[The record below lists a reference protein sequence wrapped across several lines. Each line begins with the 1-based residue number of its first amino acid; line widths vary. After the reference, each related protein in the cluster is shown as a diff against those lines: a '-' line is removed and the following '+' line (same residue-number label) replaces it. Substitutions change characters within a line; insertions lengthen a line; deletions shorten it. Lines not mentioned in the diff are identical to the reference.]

1 MILIYLDLVSSIIL
15 MVGCYLAIPLKSI
28 NAKPFSI
35 IIIATICIYGLSSL
49 NAIQNGWD
57 NGVAA
62 ALRLSIFFTV
72 FWFAVLCLTYKIAMK
87 LAVLV
92 LPYLTTLSFAV
103 FTLNGLDWENTVDI
117 EISSA
122 WISFH
127 ILMSLSTYATISLAT
142 MAAFSVFLSQISI
155 KNKKSNI
162 FVNFLPA
169 INEAD
174 RLQTI
179 LLVIS
184 LFVLFIGIFT
194 GMTVEYLKSGK
205 LITIDHKTILSFCT
219 LALISLLL
227 ITNKL
232 FGLRGRFLSRLIL
245 VAYFLITLGY
255 LGVKVISQ
263 YFL

>member
-1 MILIYLDLVSSIIL
+1 MNLIYLNLLSSIIL
-15 MVGCYLAIPLKSI
+15 VVGCYLAIPLKPI
-28 NAKPFSI
+28 NAKPLYILI
-35 IIIATICIYGLSSL
+35 IVIICIHGLSSL
-49 NAIQNGWD
+49 LAIQNGWD
-57 NGVAA
+57 HGVAA

-92 LPYLTTLSFAV
+92 LPYLTMLSFVV

-184 LFVLFIGIFT
+184 LFVLFIGIFS

-205 LITIDHKTILSFCT
+205 VIAIDHKTILSFCT

>member
-1 MILIYLDLVSSIIL
+1 MNLIYLDLLSSII
-15 MVGCYLAIPLKSI
+15 MVVGCYLAIPLKSI
-28 NAKPFSI
+28 NAKPLYILI
-35 IIIATICIYGLSSL
+35 IVTICIYGLSSL
-49 NAIQNGWD
+49 FAIQNGWD
-57 NGVAA
+57 HGVAA
-62 ALRLSIFFTV
+62 ALRLSIFFTI
-72 FWFAVLCLTYKIAMK
+72 FWFAVLCITSKTAMK
-87 LAVLV
+87 LAVFV
-92 LPYLTTLSFAV
+92 LPYLTILSFAV
-103 FTLNGLDWENTVDI
+103 FTLNVVDPQNTVDKQM
-117 EISSA
+117 SSA

-142 MAAFSVFLSQISI
+142 MAAFSVFLSQLLI
-155 KNKKSNI
+155 KNKRSNI
-162 FVNFLPA
+162 IVNFLPA

-184 LFVLFIGIFT
+184 LFVLFIGILT

-205 LITIDHKTILSFCT
+205 VIAIDHKTILSFCT

-245 VAYFLITLGY
+245 VAYFLISLGY

-263 YFL
+263 YLL

>member
-1 MILIYLDLVSSIIL
+1 MNLIYLDLVSSIIL
-15 MVGCYLAIPLKSI
+15 ALGCYLAIPLKSI
-28 NAKPFSI
+28 NGKPFSI
-35 IIIATICIYGLSSL
+35 LIIVTICIYGLSSL
-49 NAIQNGWD
+49 VAIQNGWD
-57 NGVAA
+57 HGVAA
-62 ALRLSIFFTV
+62 ALRLSVFFTV
-72 FWFAVLCLTYKIAMK
+72 FWFAVLCITSKIAMK
-87 LAVLV
+87 LAVFV
-92 LPYLTTLSFAV
+92 LPYLTMLSFAV
-103 FTLNGLDWENTVDI
+103 FTLNFVDSENTVDK

-142 MAAFSVFLSQISI
+142 MAAFSVFLSQLSI

-184 LFVLFIGIFT
+184 LFVLFIGILT
-194 GMTVEYLKSGK
+194 GMAVEYLKSGNV
-205 LITIDHKTILSFCT
+205 ISIDHKTILSFCS
-219 LALISLLL
+219 LALISILL

-232 FGLRGRFLSRLIL
+232 LGLRGRFLSRLIL
-245 VAYFLITLGY
+245 VVYFLISLGY

>member
-1 MILIYLDLVSSIIL
+1 MNLIYLDLVSSITL
-15 MVGCYLAIPLKSI
+15 MVGCYLVIPLKSI

-35 IIIATICIYGLSSL
+35 LIIANICIYGLSSL
-49 NAIQNGWD
+49 IAIQNGWD
-57 NGVAA
+57 HGVAA

-72 FWFAVLCLTYKIAMK
+72 FWFAVLCLTSKIAMK
-87 LAVLV
+87 LAVVV
-92 LPYLTTLSFAV
+92 LPYLTMLSFAV
-103 FTLNGLDWENTVDI
+103 FTLNVLDSGNTVDK
-117 EISSA
+117 EMSSA

-142 MAAFSVFLSQISI
+142 MAAFSVFLSQLSI
-155 KNKKSNI
+155 KNKRSNI

-184 LFVLFIGIFT
+184 LFVLFVGIFT
-194 GMTVEYLKSGK
+194 GMSVEYLKSGK
-205 LITIDHKTILSFCT
+205 LFTVDHKTVLSFCT

-245 VAYFLITLGY
+245 VAYFLISLGY

>member
-1 MILIYLDLVSSIIL
+1 MNLIYLDLVSSIIL
-15 MVGCYLAIPLKSI
+15 VVGCYLANPLKSI

-35 IIIATICIYGLSSL
+35 LIIATICIYGLSSL
-49 NAIQNGWD
+49 IAIQNGWD
-57 NGVAA
+57 HGLAA

-72 FWFAVLCLTYKIAMK
+72 FWFAALCLTCKVAIK
-87 LAVLV
+87 LAVFV
-92 LPYLTTLSFAV
+92 LPYLTMLSFAV
-103 FTLNGLDWENTVDI
+103 FTLSVLESENTFVK

-127 ILMSLSTYATISLAT
+127 ILTSLSTYATISLAT
-142 MAAFSVFLSQISI
+142 MAALSVFLSQLSI

-162 FVNFLPA
+162 VVNFLPA

-179 LLVIS
+179 LLLIS
-184 LFVLFIGIFT
+184 FFVLFVGIFT

-205 LITIDHKTILSFCT
+205 LISMDHKTILSFCT

-245 VAYFLITLGY
+245 IAYFLISLGY

-263 YFL
+263 YVL

>member
-1 MILIYLDLVSSIIL
+1 MNLIYLDLVSSIIL
-15 MVGCYLAIPLKSI
+15 VLGCYSAIPLKSI
-28 NAKPFSI
+28 NAKPFYILI
-35 IIIATICIYGLSSL
+35 IVTICIYGLSSL
-49 NAIQNGWD
+49 IAIQNGWD
-57 NGVAA
+57 HGVAA

-72 FWFAVLCLTYKIAMK
+72 FWFAVLCISSKIAMK
-87 LAVLV
+87 LAVFV
-92 LPYLTTLSFAV
+92 LPYLTMLSFVV
-103 FTLNGLDWENTVDI
+103 FTLNVLDSENTVDK

-122 WISFH
+122 WMSFH

-142 MAAFSVFLSQISI
+142 MAAFSVFLSQLSI
-155 KNKKSNI
+155 KNKRTNI

-184 LFVLFIGIFT
+184 LFVLFIGILT
-194 GMTVEYLKSGK
+194 GMTVEYFKSGSVVS
-205 LITIDHKTILSFCT
+205 IDHKTILSFCT
-219 LALISLLL
+219 LALISFLLV
-227 ITNKL
+227 TNKL

-245 VAYFLITLGY
+245 VAYFLISLGY

-263 YFL
+263 YIL

>member
-1 MILIYLDLVSSIIL
+1 MNLIYLDLVSSVIL
-15 MVGCYLAIPLKSI
+15 VLGCYLAIPMQSI

-35 IIIATICIYGLSSL
+35 LIIVTVCIYGLSSL
-49 NAIQNGWD
+49 VAIQNGWD

-62 ALRLSIFFTV
+62 ALRLTIFFTV
-72 FWFAVLCLTYKIAMK
+72 FWFAVLCITSKIAIK
-87 LAVLV
+87 LAVFV
-92 LPYLTTLSFAV
+92 LPYLTMLSFAV
-103 FTLNGLDWENTVDI
+103 FTLNVLGSENTI
-117 EISSA
+117 NKEISSV

-142 MAAFSVFLSQISI
+142 MAAFSVFLSQLSI
-155 KNKKSNI
+155 KNKRPNI

-184 LFVLFIGIFT
+184 LFVLFIGILT

-205 LITIDHKTILSFCT
+205 VIAMDHKTILSFCT
-219 LALISLLL
+219 FALISLLL

-245 VAYFLITLGY
+245 VAYFLISLGY